1 MRGIFCKLVIVFMWV
16 VVAVGIYSA
25 VVLRTSDTLG
35 NSHKDEKTGNLVI
48 ADNAEEIKREGLEKD
63 TSVGNLIETNGNAVA
78 NEQAEAKEA
87 KKLQEKRNDVTQE
100 EDNIRILLMTTDYQG
115 IYHNSLQL
123 SCDEDFYIV
132 MGEVEYLH
140 SSLEEVTISADK
152 LRGESIWIK
161 ARNGGQLKLSNIERQ
176 EEVSYRGELE
186 CFGTEDGIVVVNE
199 LPVEQYLY
207 GVVPSEMPAS
217 YPMAALEAQAI
228 SARTYTYYHMSGY
241 AYPEW
246 EAHVDDSTS
255 YQVYKNLLESEVVC
269 QAVDNTKGKV
279 ITYDGQLIESF
290 YYSTSCGFGAGYE
303 VWGGEESRPYLQVRS
318 YTLPDSGKYV
328 ECDEAW
334 YRWSCTVNISNPKE
348 LLTRIYEYG
357 QSNPDKIVIEPKP
370 ESLNNLLKDTVIYE
384 IEDSQNEH
392 NSLVSAITIK
402 TKNYSIRVESQQLV
416 RNVLALSDVCVTK
429 QDGSTYQVG
438 ELLPSAYFEMEKLYE
453 GKQLMRLI
461 LSGGGMG
468 HGVGMSQNGA
478 KCLAYEGYS
487 AEDILKYY
495 YEGVEV
501 EIHDENVM

>member
-1 MRGIFCKLVIVFMWV
+1 MRDVFLKLVIVLMWIG
-16 VVAVGIYSA
+16 VAIGIYSV
-25 VVLRTSDTLG
+25 VVLRTSGAFEDKL
-35 NSHKDEKTGNLVI
+35 TGEVI
-48 ADNAEEIKREGLEKD
+48 TENTVESRGEV
-63 TSVGNLIETNGNAVA
+63 VGNDAATGKLAEIESDAVM
-78 NEQAEAKEA
+78 NEQPQIQEMEIV
-87 KKLQEKRNDVTQE
+87 KKVDNE
-100 EDNIRILLMTTDYQG
+100 EEQNAGNIRVLLMTTNYQG
-115 IYHNSLQL
+115 IYHESLQL

-132 MGEVEYLH
+132 MSGVEYLH
-140 SSLEEVTISADK
+140 SSMEEITITADK
-152 LRGESIWIK
+152 LVGKSIRMRARKDGEL
-161 ARNGGQLKLSNIERQ
+161 RLSNIERQ

-186 CFGTEDGIVVVNE
+186 CFGTENGIVVVNE

-228 SARTYTYYHMSGY
+228 SARTYTYYHMESF

-246 EAHVDDSTS
+246 MAHVDDSTS
-255 YQVYKNLLESEVVC
+255 YQVYKNLKENEAVC
-269 QAVDNTKGKV
+269 QAVDHTCGSV
-279 ITYDGQLIESF
+279 ITYEGELIESF

-303 VWGGEESRPYLQVRS
+303 VWGEEESRPYLRAKS
-318 YTLPDSGKYV
+318 YILPESNIFV

-334 YRWSCTVNISNPKE
+334 YRWCCEINIASPKE

-357 QSNPDKIVIEPKP
+357 QANSDKIVIEPKP
-370 ESLNNLLKDTVIYE
+370 KNLESLLKDTVIYD
-384 IEDSQNEH
+384 IKTIQNEL
-392 NSLVSAITIK
+392 NSLVSAMTIK
-402 TKNYSIRVESQQLV
+402 TKNYTIRVETQQLV
-416 RNVLALSDVCVTK
+416 RNVLALADTCVTK

-453 GKQLMRLI
+453 GKQLMKLV

-478 KCLAYEGYS
+478 KCLANEGFC

-501 EIHDENVM
+501 EIHDENIM